1 MFSTRMPFEWIVAT
15 RFLREGRLQTV
26 FIVAGVAVGVAVIVF
41 MSALMAGLQS
51 NFIQRVLSASAHIEL
66 LPPKEVARALRQGAQ
81 ARPNEIEG
89 AIIQAPLQRL
99 KSIDQ
104 WQAVA
109 QQIRAMPEVLVVAPV
124 AGGSALVVRGSA
136 TRAIALTGIE
146 PESYFRI
153 VDLESKMVGGNT
165 RATWKRTAGRSFLDP
180 HEGRTAYVVGL
191 GALSGTDILIGT
203 ELAIELGVGLGDKL
217 RVTTGVAAG
226 ASGGSGDAAVPAT
239 VTTLT
244 IGGSFDLGNRGAN
257 LRTTFVA
264 LRTAQALLGLQGGV
278 SSLEVTV
285 RDVYAAEAVAKRIT
299 AATGVES
306 DSWITTNAQFFTAVS
321 AQTMANTA
329 IRFFVGL
336 SVAFGIA
343 SVLAVVVVQK
353 SREIGILRAMGISRA
368 QILRLFLLQGGLLAL
383 AGAVL
388 GSGIG
393 AVGLVLWQRMAKNED
408 GTALFPLV
416 MDTQLFAAALLLAT
430 LTGLVA
436 AFAPARRA
444 ARLDPVVAI
453 RG

>member
-1 MFSTRMPFEWIVAT
+1 MFATRLPFEWIVAI
-15 RFLREGRLQTV
+15 RFLREGRLQTL
-26 FIVAGVAVGVAVIVF
+26 FIIAGVAIGVAVIVF
-41 MSALMAGLQS
+41 MSALLAGLQT

-66 LPPKEVARALRQGAQ
+66 LPPKEVARPLRQGGQ
-81 ARPNEIEG
+81 AEAGEVEA
-89 AIIQAPLQRL
+89 AIVQAPLQRV

-109 QQIRAMPEVLVVAPV
+109 AQIRAMPEVLVVAPV

-136 TRAIALTGIE
+136 TRAITLTGIE
-146 PESYFRI
+146 PALYFRI
-153 VDLESKMVGGNT
+153 VNLTEKIVRGNT
-165 RATWKRTAGRSFLDP
+165 R
-180 HEGRTAYVVGL
+180 
-191 GALSGTDILIGT
+191 LSGTDILIGT
-203 ELAIELGVGLGDKL
+203 ELATDLGVGVGDKL
-217 RVTTGVAAG
+217 RITSGAG
-226 ASGGSGDAAVPAT
+226 ANGASIASS
-239 VTTLT
+239 TLT
-244 IGGSFDLGNRGAN
+244 ISGIFDLGNKGAN
-257 LRTTFVA
+257 LRGTFVA
-264 LRTAQALLGLQGGV
+264 LRTAQSLLGLTGGV

-285 RDVYAAEAVAKRIT
+285 RDVYAAETVARQIT
-299 AATGVES
+299 KATGVEA
-306 DSWITTNAQFFTAVS
+306 DSWIKTNAQFFTAVS
-321 AQTMANTA
+321 AQTTANTA

-353 SREIGILRAMGISRA
+353 SREIGILRAMGVSRG

-383 AGAVL
+383 GGAVL

-393 AVGLVLWQRMAKNED
+393 ALGLTVWQRLAKNAD

-416 MDTQLFAAALLLAT
+416 LDPTLFAAALLLAT

>member
-1 MFSTRMPFEWIVAT
+1 MFSSRLPFEWIVAI

-26 FIVAGVAVGVAVIVF
+26 FIIAGVAIGVAVIVF

-66 LPPKEVARALRQGAQ
+66 LPQKQVSRPLRNGPAASASEVEAS
-81 ARPNEIEG
+81 IV
-89 AIIQAPLQRL
+89 QAPLQRL

-104 WQAVA
+104 WQAVST
-109 QQIRAMPEVLVVAPV
+109 QIQAMPEVMVVAPV
-124 AGGSALVVRGSA
+124 AAGSALVVRGSA
-136 TRAIALTGIE
+136 TRAITLTGIE
-146 PESYFRI
+146 PALYFRI
-153 VDLESKMVGGNT
+153 VNLGDNIVRGST
-165 RATWKRTAGRSFLDP
+165 RL
-180 HEGRTAYVVGL
+180 L
-191 GALSGTDILIGT
+191 GTDILIGT
-203 ELAIELGVGLGDKL
+203 ELASDLGVGVGDKL
-217 RVTTGVAAG
+217 SVTTGA
-226 ASGGSGDAAVPAT
+226 GDAVASS
-239 VTTLT
+239 TLT
-244 IGGSFDLGNRGAN
+244 ICGVFDLGNKGAN
-257 LRTTFVA
+257 QRSTFVA
-264 LRTAQALLGLQGGV
+264 LRTAQSLLGLPGGV

-285 RDVYAAEAVAKRIT
+285 SDVYAAETIAQRIT

-321 AQTMANTA
+321 AQTTANTA

-383 AGAVL
+383 SGAVL

-393 AVGLVLWQRMAKNED
+393 ALGLILWQRLAKNAD
-408 GTALFPLV
+408 GTPLFPLV
-416 MDTQLFAAALLLAT
+416 MDPKLFGAALVLAT
-430 LTGLVA
+430 VTGLIA
-436 AFAPARRA
+436 AFAPARSA

>member
-1 MFSTRMPFEWIVAT
+1 MFTTRLPFEWIVAI
-15 RFLREGRLQTV
+15 RFLREGRLQTL
-26 FIVAGVAVGVAVIVF
+26 FIIAGVAIGVAVIVF
-41 MSALMAGLQS
+41 MSALLAGLQT

-66 LPPKEVARALRQGAQ
+66 LPPKEVARPLRQGAQ
-81 ARPNEIEG
+81 AEAGEVEA
-89 AIIQAPLQRL
+89 AIVQAPLQRV

-109 QQIRAMPEVLVVAPV
+109 AQIRAMPEVLVVAPV

-136 TRAIALTGIE
+136 TRAITLTGIE
-146 PESYFRI
+146 PALYFRI
-153 VDLESKMVGGNT
+153 VNLTEKIVHGNT
-165 RATWKRTAGRSFLDP
+165 R
-180 HEGRTAYVVGL
+180 
-191 GALSGTDILIGT
+191 LSGTDILIGT
-203 ELAIELGVGLGDKL
+203 ELATDLGVGVGDKL
-217 RVTTGVAAG
+217 RITSGAG
-226 ASGGSGDAAVPAT
+226 ANGASIASS
-239 VTTLT
+239 TLT
-244 IGGSFDLGNRGAN
+244 ISGIFDLGNKGAN
-257 LRTTFVA
+257 LRGTFVA
-264 LRTAQALLGLQGGV
+264 LRTAQSLLGLTGGV

-285 RDVYAAEAVAKRIT
+285 RDVYAAETVARQIT
-299 AATGVES
+299 KATGVEA
-306 DSWITTNAQFFTAVS
+306 DSWIKTNAQFFTAVS
-321 AQTMANTA
+321 AQTTANTA

-353 SREIGILRAMGISRA
+353 SREIGILRAMGVSRG

-383 AGAVL
+383 GGAVL

-393 AVGLVLWQRMAKNED
+393 ALGLTVWQRLAKNAD

-416 MDTQLFAAALLLAT
+416 LDPTLFAAALLLAT

>member
-1 MFSTRMPFEWIVAT
+1 MFSSRLPFEWIVAI
-15 RFLREGRLQTV
+15 RFLREGRLQTA
-26 FIVAGVAVGVAVIVF
+26 FIIAGVAIGVAVIVF

-66 LPPKEVARALRQGAQ
+66 LPPKQVSRPLRNGSAASASEVEA
-81 ARPNEIEG
+81 
-89 AIIQAPLQRL
+89 AIVQAPLQRL

-104 WQAVA
+104 WQAVSA
-109 QQIRAMPEVLVVAPV
+109 QIQAMPAVMVVAPV
-124 AGGSALVVRGSA
+124 AAGSALVVRGST
-136 TRAIALTGIE
+136 TRAITLTGIE
-146 PESYFRI
+146 PTLYFRI
-153 VDLESKMVGGNT
+153 VDLGDKIVRGST
-165 RATWKRTAGRSFLDP
+165 RL
-180 HEGRTAYVVGL
+180 L
-191 GALSGTDILIGT
+191 GTDILIGT
-203 ELAIELGVGLGDKL
+203 ELASDLGVGVGDKL
-217 RVTTGVAAG
+217 RVTTGA
-226 ASGGSGDAAVPAT
+226 GDAVASS
-239 VTTLT
+239 TLT
-244 IGGSFDLGNRGAN
+244 ICGVFDLGNKGAN
-257 LRTTFVA
+257 QRSTFVA
-264 LRTAQALLGLQGGV
+264 LRTAQSLLGLPGGV

-285 RDVYAAEAVAKRIT
+285 SDVYAAETIAQRIT

-321 AQTMANTA
+321 AQTTANTA

-383 AGAVL
+383 SGAVL

-393 AVGLVLWQRMAKNED
+393 ALGLILWQRLAKNAD
-408 GTALFPLV
+408 GTPLFPLV
-416 MDTQLFAAALLLAT
+416 MDPKLFGAALVLAT
-430 LTGLVA
+430 VTGLVA
-436 AFAPARRA
+436 AFAPARSA